1 MQVDK
6 TELIKYRLSRASET
20 LEEAK
25 NSIENKRYLLAANR
39 IYYASFYAVSA
50 LAIKHEFKTSKHAQL
65 LSWFNKN
72 FVKNEIVE
80 KRLGKFYLDAFE
92 MRQESD
98 YEDFVVIDKTS
109 IDEKFKLAS
118 EFIDKIQEIIYSTKQ

>member
-1 MQVDK
+1 MPVDK
-6 TELIKYRLSRASET
+6 SALITHRLNRAKET

-25 NSIENKRYLLAANR
+25 FSIDNERFLLAANR
-39 IYYASFYAVSA
+39 IYYAVFYAVSA
-50 LAIKHEFKTSKHAQL
+50 LGLKNNFTTSKHSQL

-72 FVKNEIVE
+72 YIKTEIIG

-98 YEDFVVIDKTS
+98 YEDFVEIDKKT

-118 EFIDKIQEIIYSTKQ
+118 EFINKISDILNS